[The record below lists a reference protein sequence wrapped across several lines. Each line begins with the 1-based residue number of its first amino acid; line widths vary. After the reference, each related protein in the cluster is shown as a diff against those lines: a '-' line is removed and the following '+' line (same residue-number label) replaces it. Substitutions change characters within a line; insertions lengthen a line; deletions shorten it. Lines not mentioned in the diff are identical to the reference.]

1 MRVNPIKVVATF
13 VCAAALVGC
22 SQQDQITSGPK
33 ADQKSSVAADNAYLE
48 KTFTSGDKGSW
59 EKALKDR
66 AVGQNDYVRSKSL

>member
-1 MRVNPIKVVATF
+1 MRVNAIRLVAALG
-13 VCAAALVGC
+13 CAALLVGC
-22 SQQDQITSGPK
+22 GQQSQGTSGPK